1 MEKLFLNGGC
11 VRIYFD
17 NAKLQRVLHHVY
29 DVGQDG
35 RFMRINCTDG
45 MYYIANL
52 NNVAL
57 VELAPNMKQD
67 KQKEAPHHSGTKEE
81 KTCR

>member
-1 MEKLFLNGGC
+1 MEKLFLNDGC

-17 NAKLQRVLHHVY
+17 NSKLQRVLHHVY
-29 DVGQDG
+29 DVEQSEG
-35 RFMRINCTDG
+35 FMRINCTDG

-57 VELAPNMKQD
+57 VEFAPN
-67 KQKEAPHHSGTKEE
+67 TKKDRQERSWE
-81 KTCR
+81 NGGRPCR

>member
-1 MEKLFLNGGC
+1 MEKLFLNDGC

-17 NAKLQRVLHHVY
+17 NSKLQRVLHHVY
-29 DVGQDG
+29 DVEQSEG
-35 RFMRINCTDG
+35 FMRINCTDG

-67 KQKEAPHHSGTKEE
+67 KQKEAPHHSGTKEG